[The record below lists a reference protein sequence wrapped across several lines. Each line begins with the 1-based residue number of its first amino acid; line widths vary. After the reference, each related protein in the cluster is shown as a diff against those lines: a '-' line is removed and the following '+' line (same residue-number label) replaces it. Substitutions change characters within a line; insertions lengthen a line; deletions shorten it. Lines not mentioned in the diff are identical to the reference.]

1 MRRAGIAVVAAVLTL
16 GLAGCTEK
24 TDPPNPMSSGATPSA
39 GRPALPYADAPKVT
53 DPLPAS
59 LMQRSPCDVL
69 TPAQLTSLF
78 TNEPEAHPARDTGIA
93 QQCHWTDLSRG
104 SSIGIQMLYAA
115 RDGLSQFYAKKQS
128 NKLWEP
134 LEPVQGYPVVAYGAN
149 DTRQTL
155 GDCSVLVGVADNAV
169 FEVDVNVVD
178 SKVGTVDPCA
188 DARMVAD
195 LAVTT
200 LKSGA

>member
-1 MRRAGIAVVAAVLTL
+1 MRYMALMVLATASVL
-16 GLAGCTEK
+16 LLAGCTEK
-24 TDPPNPMSSGATPSA
+24 PQTPPATSSGPSSTA
-39 GRPALPYADAPKVT
+39 ALPYADAPRVGNPMPAT
-53 DPLPAS
+53 VIQRDP
-59 LMQRSPCDVL
+59 CEVL
-69 TPAQLTSLF
+69 TPAQISSLF
-78 TNEPEAHPARDTGIA
+78 QRQPEVQPAQDTGIA
-93 QQCHWTDLSRG
+93 RDCRWADISRG

-115 RDGLSQFYAKKQS
+115 RDGLSQFYANKQRY
-128 NKLWEP
+128 KLWEP
-134 LEPVQGYPVVAYGAN
+134 LEPVQGYPVVAYGGN

-155 GDCSVLVGVADNAV
+155 GDCAVLVGVADNAV

-178 SKVGTVDPCA
+178 SKVGTVDPCT

>member
-1 MRRAGIAVVAAVLTL
+1 MTLTVLAAAAILL
-16 GLAGCTEK
+16 LAGCTEK
-24 TDPPNPMSSGATPSA
+24 PETPPGTSSGPSLSKA
-39 GRPALPYADAPKVT
+39 ALPYADAPKVEN
-53 DPLPAS
+53 PMSAS
-59 LMQRSPCDVL
+59 VIQRDPCDVL
-69 TPAQLTSLF
+69 TPAQISSLF
-78 TNEPEAHPARDTGIA
+78 QGKPEVQPARDTGVA
-93 QQCHWTDLSRG
+93 QQCRWADISRG
-104 SSIGIQMLYAA
+104 SSIGIQLLYAA

-128 NKLWEP
+128 NGLWQL
-134 LEPVQGYPVVAYGAN
+134 LEPVQGYPAVAYGAK

-169 FEVDVNVVD
+169 FEVDVNVAD
-178 SKVGTVDPCA
+178 AKAGTVDPCK